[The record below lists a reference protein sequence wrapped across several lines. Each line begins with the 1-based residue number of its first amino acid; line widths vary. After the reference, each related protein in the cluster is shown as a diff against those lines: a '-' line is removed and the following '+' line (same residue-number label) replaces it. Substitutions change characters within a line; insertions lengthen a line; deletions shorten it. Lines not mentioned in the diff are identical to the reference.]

1 MRVFPRLLGCWWRFV
16 DFHRRSPSP
25 RHNLIPRLSKN
36 FRLGGTHWA
45 RQWIVA
51 IRAFQEASHEAPG
64 PCAECYLGLA
74 AAYSGQYRDTD
85 KKLVNLF
92 TVRAYPTYLVI
103 DGDGVIT
110 NPIVGANPRQPV
122 VNQLVA
128 ILNDHATAP
137 RPELKPSSPAILL
150 LYEPV

>member
-1 MRVFPRLLGCWWRFV
+1 MQRA
-16 DFHRRSPSP
+16 
-25 RHNLIPRLSKN
+25 RLSPVIGLLVAICGFPPPQSVAQAQSDPALEQKLQAGRN
-36 FRLGGTHWA
+36 ALGS

-110 NPIVGANPRQPV
+110 NRIIGNFSVIRN
-122 VNQLVA
+122 L
-128 ILNDHATAP
+128 
-137 RPELKPSSPAILL
+137 
-150 LYEPV
+150 